1 MSQNQNN
8 SNKQQLNPSYNMNL
22 NAKEYV
28 PKQSQNS
35 GSIQFNLGANEY
47 VPKKQFQNH
56 QSNFYGNQNQFYNNN
71 NYQRNPNPYNYNQEF
86 NDNFQKMNISNQPNP
101 TKQTYK
107 ANEDFGEESDEE
119 SWYPKYK
126 DCECCK
132 GFVYKCKGEAC
143 SHLKFCVC
151 KIQEECDL

>member
-1 MSQNQNN
+1 
-8 SNKQQLNPSYNMNL
+8 MNL

-28 PKQSQNS
+28 PKQNTNNNNNV
-35 GSIQFNLGANEY
+35 QFNLGANEY
-47 VPKKQFQNH
+47 VPRKQIQN
-56 QSNFYGNQNQFYNNN
+56 QNYQQNYYGYQNQNQ
-71 NYQRNPNPYNYNQEF
+71 NYQPNFYQNNQNQGNF
-86 NDNFQKMNISNQPNP
+86 NQGYKEDFEKLKISNEPKPKTN
-101 TKQTYK
+101 YK
-107 ANEDFGEESDEE
+107 GNEDFGDESDEE